1 MNTEVFREALT
12 NEGFT
17 VVERSVEPNSSLD
30 EHDHDWEVKAMITAG
45 SFYVHTDKTTKT
57 YAEGEV
63 FTLAA
68 NEPHTEGA
76 GEDGAS
82 LLIGRK

>member
-1 MNTEVFREALT
+1 
-12 NEGFT
+12 
-17 VVERSVEPNSSLD
+17 
-30 EHDHDWEVKAMITAG
+30 MITAG
-45 SFYVHTDKTTKT
+45 SFYVHTKAEQKT

-68 NEPHTEGA
+68 NELQTEGA
-76 GEDGAS
+76 DDNGAS